1 MGLLRDENCRDMTA
15 LVARVLLVTLFLLS
29 GFDNITGFAGTAA
42 YIASKGLPLPVL
54 GVALAITVEVGASLL
69 VLLGWRA
76 RAAALG
82 IGVFSLAAGLLFHA
96 YWADVDAAAR
106 SDNFINFWKNVA
118 ITGGFLMVVAFG
130 PGRFSVDRG

>member
-1 MGLLRDENCRDMTA
+1 
-15 LVARVLLVTLFLLS
+15 
-29 GFDNITGFAGTAA
+29 
-42 YIASKGLPLPVL
+42 LPLPVL

-76 RAAALG
+76 RTASLG
-82 IGVFSLAAGLLFHA
+82 IGAFPLVAGLLLHA